1 VASAAAAAAATASTA
16 GRQRSPAGQLPVAA
30 VAATAAVAVPLV
42 ITPPPRPS
50 ESAAAA
56 ARGGDT
62 RGDCFGDGGAGA
74 EWQHRIRETQGQPG
88 RGEDPPRCA
97 SNRAQRLGGH
107 HDDHRRCP
115 VDETVH

>member
-1 VASAAAAAAATASTA
+1 MAAA
-16 GRQRSPAGQLPVAA
+16 
-30 VAATAAVAVPLV
+30 AAVAVPLV
-42 ITPPPRPS
+42 ITPPPRPP

-62 RGDCFGDGGAGA
+62 RGDRFGDGGAGA
-74 EWQHRIRETQGQPG
+74 EWQHRIRETERQPG
-88 RGEDPPRCA
+88 RGEDHPRCA
-97 SNRAQRLGGH
+97 PKRAQRLGGH